1 MKILSQPPV
10 GERGIREMEKD
21 DLRHLHAYW
30 RHIQMVFNEALES
43 GLEGAEEAIVKDLY
57 NKLGHY
63 YNTTQVISK
72 KFDEMWN

>member
-1 MKILSQPPV
+1 
-10 GERGIREMEKD
+10 
-21 DLRHLHAYW
+21 
-30 RHIQMVFNEALES
+30 MVFNEALES